1 MDTIFYKVIGVMSG
15 TSLDGL
21 DLAYC
26 HFSIN
31 NTGKWDFKLINSKSV
46 SYTSE
51 LEYSLK
57 NAVNISSEQLL
68 LLDIQ
73 YGRWLGI
80 QINDFI
86 NENSL
91 EVDFIASHGHTVFH
105 QPEKSI
111 TNQIGSGQ
119 EIAFITQKDVVCDFR
134 KKDVALGGQGAP
146 LVPIGDQELFAH
158 YLACLNLGGIANVS
172 FNKANERIAFDI
184 GMANMLLNYLANLLG
199 KAYDASGLLARSGTI
214 NQTLLDQL
222 NNLSYF
228 QQPFPK
234 SLGYEWFL
242 SDVLPLMEASEIS
255 VEDKLA
261 TVVEHEAIQIG
272 NVLKDNLST
281 EGEVLITGGGAL
293 NDFLVERIDSYTPKH
308 LKIVIPDKSIID
320 FKEAIIFAFM
330 GVLKM
335 RNEVNCLK
343 SVTGARQNSSG
354 GEIFQP

>member
-1 MDTIFYKVIGVMSG
+1 MSG

-31 NTGKWDFKLINSKSV
+31 SGKWDFKLLKSKSV
-46 SYTSE
+46 SYSTE
-51 LEYSLK
+51 WEYNLK
-57 NAVNISSEQLL
+57 NSVNISSEQLL
-68 LLDIQ
+68 ELDAH
-73 YGRWLGI
+73 YGKWLGE

-86 NENSL
+86 NDDKL

-105 QPEKSI
+105 QPQKGF

-119 EIAFITQKDVVCDFR
+119 EIAFKTQTNVVCDFR

-146 LVPIGDQELFAH
+146 LVPIGDQELFGH

-172 FNKANERIAFDI
+172 FNKDGERVAFDI
-184 GMANMLLNYLANLLG
+184 GMANMLLNHLANQLD
-199 KAYDASGLLARSGTI
+199 KAYDASGLIARSGTI
-214 NQTLLDQL
+214 DKPLLDQL
-222 NNLSYF
+222 NSLSYF
-228 QQPFPK
+228 KQPFPK

-242 SDVLPLMEASEIS
+242 SDVLPLMDASNVS
-255 VEDKLA
+255 VADQLA

-272 NVLKDNLST
+272 EVLEDNLSNA
-281 EGEVLITGGGAL
+281 GEILITGGGAL
-293 NDFLVERIDSYTPKH
+293 NDFLVERISFYTPNH
-308 LKIVIPDKSIID
+308 LKVIIPDKSIID

-354 GEIFQP
+354 GEIFQPN